1 MSDKK
6 SDRIYS
12 EYRERISDFVFD
24 EKVVSVFDDMIQR
37 SVPGYATVIAM
48 TKVIAAQYASAG
60 SNCYDLGCSLGASTL
75 AMRHG
80 IAAAGCRI
88 TAVDN
93 SPAMVEKCR
102 RIIDA
107 DPGEVPVDVIE
118 SDILNINIENAS
130 VAVMNFVLQF
140 LSPKRRDEMIQKI
153 FDGMNDG
160 GVLVLSEKIAYQDN
174 DEENFQISM
183 HHNFKKL
190 HGYSHME
197 VSQKRR
203 SLENVLIPDTLQTH
217 KKRLTAAG
225 FKKSY
230 VWFKCFNFVSL
241 AAFK

>member
-48 TKVIAAQYASAG
+48 TKVIAAQYAASG

-80 IAAAGCRI
+80 IATDNCRI

-102 RIIDA
+102 IIIDA
-107 DPGEVPVDVIE
+107 DPAEVPVEVIQ
-118 SDILNINIENAS
+118 SDILDVNIENAS

-153 FDGMNDG
+153 FDGMNPG
-160 GVLVLSEKIAYQDN
+160 GVLVLSEKIAYPDT
-174 DEENFQISM
+174 DEENFQIAM

-197 VSQKRR
+197 VSQKRK

>member
-48 TKVIAAQYASAG
+48 TKVIAQQYAAAG
-60 SNCYDLGCSLGASTL
+60 TNCYDLGCSLGASTL

-80 IAAAGCRI
+80 IAANNCRI

-93 SPAMVEKCR
+93 SSAMVEKCR
-102 RIIDA
+102 NIIDA
-107 DPGEVPVDVIE
+107 DSGEVPVKVIE
-118 SDILNINIENAS
+118 SDILDVNIENAS
-130 VAVMNFVLQF
+130 IAVMNFVLQF

-153 FDGMNDG
+153 YDGMNDG
-160 GVLVLSEKIAYQDN
+160 AVLVLSEKIAYPDS
-174 DEENFQISM
+174 DEDDFQISM

-190 HGYSHME
+190 HGYSDME
-197 VSQKRR
+197 VSQKRK
-203 SLENVLIPDTLQTH
+203 SLENVLIPDTLKTH
-217 KKRLTAAG
+217 KKRLAAAG
-225 FKKSY
+225 FKNSY

>member
-12 EYRERISDFVFD
+12 EYRKRISDFVFD

-37 SVPGYATVIAM
+37 SVPGYATIIAM
-48 TKVIAAQYASAG
+48 TRIIAQQYAAAG
-60 SNCYDLGCSLGASTL
+60 SNCYDLGCSLGACTL

-80 IAAAGCRI
+80 IATDGCRI

-107 DPGEVPVDVIE
+107 DPGEVPVEVIE
-118 SDILNINIENAS
+118 SDILDVEIENAS
-130 VAVMNFVLQF
+130 IAVMNFTLQF

-153 FDGMNDG
+153 FDGMNPG
-160 GVLVLSEKIAYQDN
+160 GVLILSEKIAYQDN
-174 DEENFQISM
+174 DENDFHISM
-183 HHNFKKL
+183 YHNFKKL
-190 HGYSHME
+190 HGYSDME
-197 VSQKRR
+197 VSQKRK

-217 KKRLTAAG
+217 QKRLAEAG

>member
-24 EKVVSVFDDMIQR
+24 DKVVSVFDDMIQR

-48 TKVIAAQYASAG
+48 TRIIAQQYAAAG
-60 SNCYDLGCSLGASTL
+60 SNCYDLGCSLGACTL

-80 IAAAGCRI
+80 IAADNCRI

-93 SPAMVEKCR
+93 SPAMIEKCQ

-107 DPGEVPVDVIE
+107 DPGEVPVEVIE
-118 SDILNINIENAS
+118 ADILDVNIENAS
-130 VAVMNFVLQF
+130 VAVMNFTLQF
-140 LSPKRRDEMIQKI
+140 LSPKRRDEMTLKI

-160 GVLVLSEKIAYQDN
+160 GVLVLSEKIAYPDT
-174 DEENFQISM
+174 DEDNFQISM
-183 HHNFKKL
+183 YHNFKKL
-190 HGYSHME
+190 HGYSDME
-197 VSQKRR
+197 VSQKRK
-203 SLENVLIPDTLQTH
+203 SIENVLIPDTLKTH
-217 KKRLTAAG
+217 KKRLDDAG

-230 VWFKCFNFVSL
+230 VWFKCFNFISL